1 MGTVNKPDIVRQTI
15 IINDDYVK
23 KNRRADGKVGLVLGR
38 ADKDNKRVFVND
50 FVIDDKLSILTGAE
64 IEDLKQRINR
74 VDVGDVIA
82 HESQHI
88 HNGAIGYHY
97 LANADNIYE
106 CMMLGLADEMSA
118 MIAGYMHKTN
128 DINKAMDL
136 VEKNMSG
143 IIRQGYI
150 KGQFAN
156 NFKRL
161 QNTWGNDKNLF
172 EYKYDTKKIHK
183 VLKWYFNINGQD
195 VMQQM
200 NDATRFK
207 FAAIVQNFK
216 NEIKNF
222 IDNYQMKQRMGE
234 YQKG

>member
-1 MGTVNKPDIVRQTI
+1 
-15 IINDDYVK
+15 
-23 KNRRADGKVGLVLGR
+23 
-38 ADKDNKRVFVND
+38 
-50 FVIDDKLSILTGAE
+50 
-64 IEDLKQRINR
+64 
-74 VDVGDVIA
+74 
-82 HESQHI
+82 
-88 HNGAIGYHY
+88 
-97 LANADNIYE
+97 
-106 CMMLGLADEMSA
+106 MMLGLADEMSA

-172 EYKYDTKKIHK
+172 EYKYDTKKINK

-195 VMQQM
+195 VMRQM

-216 NEIKNF
+216 NEIKDF
-222 IDNYQMKQRMGE
+222 VDKYQMMQRMGE